1 MRNFLKVVVL
11 LLSLNNLSAQQICP
25 QYVKDKDGNTYQT
38 VKIGTQCWMRSN
50 LKVTK
55 YQDGTQIPDMT
66 GHYSWM
72 GTSGR
77 PASHEGGAFA
87 IFEPY
92 TRENELIYGKLYNYT
107 AMNHWRGICP
117 IGWNIPKYSDW
128 TQLFS
133 SMGGASVAGPKL
145 METGTT
151 HWERESFPRQTNVSG
166 FTALPGGYRYKEGGW
181 VDLRKAAY
189 FWYKA
194 GLPIIIRNDGSISTF
209 NSDDKSV
216 YYGFYIRCIL
226 SPEAISSTTP
236 VPVDSSIL
244 SKTCPATPTVK
255 DIDGNIYYTVQIGS
269 QCWMQSNLKVS
280 KYRNG
285 ESIPKNMDT
294 NNNEKIGSYI
304 SYNNNEKSDS
314 VYGKLY
320 NWYAVNDKRGLCPTG
335 WHVPTIDE
343 WGNLFYPPNGSRVHG
358 GKVKE
363 KGNNHWVASV
373 RVDDIFTDVI
383 VDSNKYNKDATNETG
398 FTALPGGYWNPSGFK
413 DLRKEANFW
422 SSYDKLSEE
431 SYRFNLNVYNSNVE
445 RETYMKYFKLS
456 IRCLRD

>member
-1 MRNFLKVVVL
+1 
-11 LLSLNNLSAQQICP
+11 
-25 QYVKDKDGNTYQT
+25 
-38 VKIGTQCWMRSN
+38 
-50 LKVTK
+50 
-55 YQDGTQIPDMT
+55 
-66 GHYSWM
+66 
-72 GTSGR
+72 
-77 PASHEGGAFA
+77 
-87 IFEPY
+87 
-92 TRENELIYGKLYNYT
+92 
-107 AMNHWRGICP
+107 
-117 IGWNIPKYSDW
+117 
-128 TQLFS
+128 
-133 SMGGASVAGPKL
+133 
-145 METGTT
+145 
-151 HWERESFPRQTNVSG
+151 
-166 FTALPGGYRYKEGGW
+166 
-181 VDLRKAAY
+181 
-189 FWYKA
+189 
-194 GLPIIIRNDGSISTF
+194 
-209 NSDDKSV
+209 
-216 YYGFYIRCIL
+216 
-226 SPEAISSTTP
+226 
-236 VPVDSSIL
+236 
-244 SKTCPATPTVK
+244 
-255 DIDGNIYYTVQIGS
+255 
-269 QCWMQSNLKVS
+269 MQSNLKVS

-314 VYGKLY
+314 IYGKLY

-343 WGNLFYPPNGSRVHG
+343 WGNLFYPPNSSRVHG

-373 RVDDIFTDVI
+373 RFDDIFTDVI

-445 RETYMKYFKLS
+445 RGTYMKYFKFS